1 MSIKGATR
9 LSQKYKNITLNI
21 IKKAGHQLIFDNPQ
35 DIAAKMKEKVYNNK
49 WFIEICLLDWYIHV
63 MPFHLISFPMDD
75 LINILFK
82 DSLLASDLSLTE
94 HFQDLLG
101 FPIPYSTYDGFFEAK

>member
-35 DIAAKMKEKVYNNK
+35 DVAAKMKEKVYKNR
-49 WFIEICLLDWYIHV
+49 
-63 MPFHLISFPMDD
+63 
-75 LINILFK
+75 
-82 DSLLASDLSLTE
+82 
-94 HFQDLLG
+94 
-101 FPIPYSTYDGFFEAK
+101 